1 MISLHLKRGR
11 EKRIRN
17 GHCWAFAGEIQENL
31 KGIPPGEGVTLCES
45 RGKVLGRGYVNPHS
59 LIAVRLITKGTEP
72 FDESTFERR
81 IATALKIR
89 QIVCKDQSAYRLIF
103 SEADGIPGLIV
114 DRYLDHLVIQSL
126 TQGIEIRLD
135 QISQALEKIFN
146 PKSIFLKA
154 NNRHRVLEGLTDE
167 DVDILGHIPDEIEF
181 KMDGAS
187 FLSHPRQGQ
196 KTGFF
201 LDQNANRKLL
211 RGISNSKDVLDL
223 FCYSGAWG
231 VTALK
236 YGANRV
242 DFVDSSQQA
251 LSWARISEAK
261 NGFSSKSE
269 FIKSDDMRFLN
280 DCASTNRMYDIV
292 IVDPPALISSKSN
305 FSKGKV
311 YYGNLNT
318 AALNVVKP
326 HGTLITCSCSYHLSK
341 EDHMGILAEAAIKS
355 DKQIKILQ
363 MGGQSSDHPIL
374 PGHPET
380 EYLKCSLVHVS

>member
-167 DVDILGHIPDEIEF
+167 DVDIPMFSKNEADKILNSLIEDVINQRGTYRKDLGDFYHIGVNQY
-181 KMDGAS
+181 MNY
-187 FLSHPRQGQ
+187 FLMALSEGHAILS
-196 KTGFF
+196 KHSGFLCGERIAEKANLSDQESA
-201 LDQNANRKLL
+201 LDYAC
-211 RGISNSKDVLDL
+211 DL
-223 FCYSGAWG
+223 FLY
-231 VTALK
+231 LK
-236 YGANRV
+236 A
-242 DFVDSSQQA
+242 
-251 LSWARISEAK
+251 
-261 NGFSSKSE
+261 
-269 FIKSDDMRFLN
+269 
-280 DCASTNRMYDIV
+280 
-292 IVDPPALISSKSN
+292 
-305 FSKGKV
+305 
-311 YYGNLNT
+311 
-318 AALNVVKP
+318 
-326 HGTLITCSCSYHLSK
+326 
-341 EDHMGILAEAAIKS
+341 GILHE
-355 DKQIKILQ
+355 
-363 MGGQSSDHPIL
+363 
-374 PGHPET
+374 PEVEGNHIIMRMDESVFASGVSNINMKLDVFLT
-380 EYLKCSLVHVS
+380 GIIEGMLNKATDEKWQVEETKCIANGDDYCEFRCRQV